1 MRSFGM
7 LAITLALTILL
18 APQARGQSASA
29 SISVGGQVSGAV
41 FISIAPGAQLS
52 NKIDESDESDESG
65 ETSETNVT
73 LPFTHSN
80 LDRQTIRLSIH
91 SSPSGG
97 GDDRRL
103 VSIPL
108 LLRSNVGYTL
118 TARANS
124 NGMTPGGLCVAGVRA
139 TGRHVARGAANAV
152 NVATCVDATAGVRTR
167 HANGVAQGF
176 SATLLQGPA
185 ISLSGTPDS
194 PFNALEVS
202 LLLELEPSP
211 NGERRGGIEL
221 ILSATPGDGP
231 SAATNDAPRR

>member
-1 MRSFGM
+1 MRSFGV

-41 FISIAPGAQLS
+41 FVSIAPGAQLS
-52 NKIDESDESDESG
+52 DKRDETG
-65 ETSETNVT
+65 ETTVT

-80 LDRQTIRLSIH
+80 LDRQTIRLSIPD
-91 SSPSGG
+91 SPSGG
-97 GDDRRL
+97 DGRRL

-124 NGMTPGGLCVAGVRA
+124 NGMMPGGLCVAGVRA
-139 TGRHVARGAANAV
+139 TGRHVARGAASAV
-152 NVATCVDATAGVRTR
+152 NAATCVDATAGVRTR
-167 HANGVAQGF
+167 HANGITRGF
-176 SATLLQGPA
+176 SAPSTLLQGAA

-211 NGERRGGIEL
+211 DGERRGRVEL
-221 ILSATPGDGP
+221 ILSATPGNGA
-231 SAATNDAPRR
+231 SAAMNDARRR